1 MTQASRLT
9 NLYIGRSGYY
19 NVSIHRNYEGSQTR
33 SSLDKI
39 LLSSSW
45 VLQAA
50 HPKGPYVIY
59 IYIYIYIYILLLWN
73 QVVPKTI
80 RRMVFWDL
88 LP

>member
-9 NLYIGRSGYY
+9 KLYIGRSGYY

-50 HPKGPYVIY
+50 HPKGPYDTYIYIYVY
-59 IYIYIYIYILLLWN
+59 IYIYIYINYCYGTRSS
-73 QVVPKTI
+73 PK
-80 RRMVFWDL
+80 
-88 LP
+88 P